1 MNLFKRITIPIVTGI
16 AAATF
21 ASPMFAQ
28 NNSLRP
34 YVGFNQNAFTE
45 LQGKEYSAGILHSSG
60 FGIGLNSG
68 EISYSETKTEY
79 NPKQF
84 VAKIEGRLDA
94 KAEKKGISAIYDLK
108 INPEFSVLFRATDF
122 KFKGKIKTTVTAYG
136 APPFENQVSTEKQ
149 ETHFYGKGQERE
161 MGISI
166 GSENFRMEL
175 LASGINMNLNY
186 QDPKMES
193 NKLEGLTG
201 KLGFK
206 WIF

>member
-1 MNLFKRITIPIVTGI
+1 MNLMKKITIPIFTGI

-21 ASPMFAQ
+21 ASPIFAQ

-34 YVGFNQNAFTE
+34 YVGFNQNVFTE
-45 LQGKEYSAGILHSSG
+45 LQGKEYSVGILHHSG

-68 EISYSETKTEY
+68 EISYSETETEN

-94 KAEKKGISAIYDLK
+94 KAEKIGISAAYDLK
-108 INPEFSVLFRATDF
+108 INPEFSVLFRATEF
-122 KFKGKIKTTVTAYG
+122 KFKGKINATVTAYG

-149 ETHFYGKGQERE
+149 ETQFYGKGQERE
-161 MGISI
+161 IGVGI

-175 LASGINMNLNY
+175 LASYIKMKLNY
-186 QDPKMES
+186 QNPKMES
-193 NKLEGLTG
+193 NELVGLTG